1 LTLRDEVARTYG
13 NSLVI
18 EIEWFKCDI
27 KVELHQL
34 QGTPVGQTAMDIN
47 RRMVYAASEMGV
59 GRESMSAMH
68 DILNMAS
75 LRNRSA
81 WNSHI

>member
-1 LTLRDEVARTYG
+1 
-13 NSLVI
+13 
-18 EIEWFKCDI
+18 
-27 KVELHQL
+27 
-34 QGTPVGQTAMDIN
+34 
-47 RRMVYAASEMGV
+47 MVYAASEMGV

-81 WNSHI
+81 WNNHTSEGCSRKFRKSKGKSEFTS